1 MKPAWDQL
9 ALEYKDS
16 SSTVIGDVDCTSS
29 GQELCEEIGIKG
41 YPTIKYYKA
50 ECSSRSCGEDYQ
62 GGRDFVALKEFT
74 EENLVVKCTLENVEG
89 CSDKEKDFMGKWKDK
104 TPEEVKAQLERL
116 NGMSGSAMK
125 PELKQWLT
133 QRLNILKQL

>member
-1 MKPAWDQL
+1 
-9 ALEYKDS
+9 
-16 SSTVIGDVDCTSS
+16 
-29 GQELCEEIGIKG
+29 
-41 YPTIKYYKA
+41 
-50 ECSSRSCGEDYQ
+50 
-62 GGRDFVALKEFT
+62 VALKEFT